1 MYFKAMRPNN
11 IIRRVNI
18 DRNKIFKDQDSRYL
32 NIKKARGNALR
43 FFLKVAVHRI
53 LLPGKMEEKRVLRSL
68 SHKAASLTSEPL
80 ISLRGYE

>member
-1 MYFKAMRPNN
+1 MKHR
-11 IIRRVNI
+11 IRTKSDGSETNAFARRGT
-18 DRNKIFKDQDSRYL
+18 RNRANADCF
-32 NIKKARGNALR
+32 KKARGNALR

-80 ISLRGYE
+80 ISLRGCE